1 MPMPTK
7 WDLTL
12 PVLELSSDGQNHPV
26 REMIPVLAD
35 RFNLSQEE
43 REQRLKSGER
53 RFNNR
58 TRWAAW
64 VLARAKL
71 LKKTGTATFQITDE
85 GRKILKTKP
94 EKLDVKYLY
103 AHTDYKKEV
112 EKWTRKDAEVESEE
126 ETEQTPEEIIEIAHN
141 NHNDLLAA
149 EILDTIMSCSPQFFE
164 QLVVDV
170 LLAMKYGGSRDDA
183 GEALGRSGDGGV
195 DGIIKEDML
204 GLDSIYIQ
212 AKRWANTVGSDV
224 VRNFVGALEL
234 KKAKKGIIITT
245 SEFSKSAK
253 DYVKAIEKKIAL
265 IDGAQL
271 ANYMIQYN
279 VGVDDV
285 ATYSVKRL
293 KPEYFEE

>member
-1 MPMPTK
+1 MSMPTK

-12 PVLELSSDGQNHPV
+12 PVLEITSDGNSHPV
-26 REMIPVLAD
+26 REMITILAD
-35 RFNLSQEE
+35 KFKLDQEQ
-43 REQRLKSGER
+43 REQRLKSGEK

-58 TRWAAW
+58 VRWAAW

-71 LKKTGTATFQITDE
+71 LIKTGTATFQITSS
-85 GRKILKTKP
+85 GREILQTKP
-94 EKLDVKYLY
+94 KKLDYQYLLKF
-103 AHTDYKKEV
+103 TDYKEEV
-112 EKWTRKDAEVESEE
+112 ERWTRKDSESKTEG
-126 ETEQTPEEIIEIAHN
+126 ETEQTPEEIIESAHN
-141 NHNDLLAA
+141 DHNDLLAA

-164 QLVVDV
+164 QLVVDL

-212 AKRWANTVGSDV
+212 AKRWQGTVGSDV

-245 SEFSKSAK
+245 SEFSQSAK

-271 ANYMIQYN
+271 ANLMIQHN
-279 VGVDDV
+279 VGVEEV
-285 ATYSVKRL
+285 AVYYVKRIRS
-293 KPEYFEE
+293 EYFED

>member
-1 MPMPTK
+1 MSMPTK

-12 PVLELSSDGQNHPV
+12 PVLEITSDGNSHPV
-26 REMIPVLAD
+26 REMITILAD
-35 RFNLSQEE
+35 KFKLDQEQ
-43 REQRLKSGER
+43 REQRLKSGEK

-58 TRWAAW
+58 VRWAAW

-71 LKKTGTATFQITDE
+71 LIKTGTATFQITSS
-85 GRKILKTKP
+85 GREILQTKP
-94 EKLDVKYLY
+94 KKLDYQYLLKF
-103 AHTDYKKEV
+103 TDYKEEV
-112 EKWTRKDAEVESEE
+112 ERWTRKDSESKTEG
-126 ETEQTPEEIIEIAHN
+126 ETEQTPEEIIESAHN
-141 NHNDLLAA
+141 DHNDLLAA

-164 QLVVDV
+164 QLVVDL

-212 AKRWANTVGSDV
+212 AKRWQGTVGSDV

-245 SEFSKSAK
+245 SEFSQSAK

-271 ANYMIQYN
+271 ANLMIQHN
-279 VGVDDV
+279 VGVEEV
-285 ATYSVKRL
+285 AVYSVKRL
-293 KPEYFEE
+293 RSEYFED